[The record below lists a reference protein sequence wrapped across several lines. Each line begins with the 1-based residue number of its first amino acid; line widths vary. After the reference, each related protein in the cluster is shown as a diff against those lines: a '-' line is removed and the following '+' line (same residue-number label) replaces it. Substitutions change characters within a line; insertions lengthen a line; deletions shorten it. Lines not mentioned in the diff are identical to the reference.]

1 VAFRNLA
8 ASATRQASTFKVLGL
23 QQVAIGG
30 LNKGVLSNFWGDVM
44 GVQKIGQYSS
54 PKENVDEDILLLGK
68 GPLAVELDLMQPLDA
83 TKAPK
88 VHIPPLN
95 HIGVWVDN
103 IENAVSELTS
113 KGVRFAPGGI
123 RKGAAGHNVAFIHPK
138 GNDQFPLSG
147 EGVLVEL
154 VQAPEEVITYHNE
167 QK

>member
-1 VAFRNLA
+1 MAFYPLC
-8 ASATRQASTFKVLGL
+8 
-23 QQVAIGG
+23 
-30 LNKGVLSNFWGDVM
+30 
-44 GVQKIGQYSS
+44 
-54 PKENVDEDILLLGK
+54 ILIYNICVGK

-123 RKGAAGHNVAFIHPK
+123 RKGAGLI
-138 GNDQFPLSG
+138 
-147 EGVLVEL
+147 
-154 VQAPEEVITYHNE
+154 
-167 QK
+167 